1 MALSHREL
9 LRVITAMMIA
19 NSPSAL
25 LRGLPRGTARVWPRF
40 SLPQTLSLLLLLVPG
55 TASCSPTSRID
66 DSTSCPFRV
75 VREGPARNG
84 DVPFIERDSLLRDPE
99 RNTVPGPRGLRA
111 VVHSDAAHHPSIFLE
126 ADRRPPRLL
135 RARASRPRWSP
146 RGRYIACMVGHSL
159 QRPWELSVVD
169 VASGRHWDPE
179 APCHAMNYAWSPKGD
194 AIAFEGPGHAGQH
207 RLLCVVTWPGLR
219 LTVLDSLPVSTNF
232 HFSWSPD
239 SRWLVTDRAT
249 RLDSE
254 EDVNASDLWLVSRDG
269 RRCQLTNTPDLV
281 ETEPHWVNDRRIQFL
296 RAHPTDDGADE
307 ESRSLDLLPVVHRPS
322 RIGGPL

>member
-9 LRVITAMMIA
+9 LRLITAMMIA

-126 ADRRPPRLL
+126 ADRRPP
-135 RARASRPRWSP
+135 
-146 RGRYIACMVGHSL
+146 
-159 QRPWELSVVD
+159 
-169 VASGRHWDPE
+169 
-179 APCHAMNYAWSPKGD
+179 
-194 AIAFEGPGHAGQH
+194 
-207 RLLCVVTWPGLR
+207 
-219 LTVLDSLPVSTNF
+219 
-232 HFSWSPD
+232 
-239 SRWLVTDRAT
+239 
-249 RLDSE
+249 
-254 EDVNASDLWLVSRDG
+254 
-269 RRCQLTNTPDLV
+269 
-281 ETEPHWVNDRRIQFL
+281 
-296 RAHPTDDGADE
+296 
-307 ESRSLDLLPVVHRPS
+307 
-322 RIGGPL
+322 